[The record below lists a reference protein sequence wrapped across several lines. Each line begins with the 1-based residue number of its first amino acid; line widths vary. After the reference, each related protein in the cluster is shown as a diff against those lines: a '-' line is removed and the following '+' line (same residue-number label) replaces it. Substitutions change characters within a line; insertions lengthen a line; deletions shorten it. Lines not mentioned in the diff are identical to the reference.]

1 MKTIICLFL
10 NTIAWSGFAQDLV
23 ADTVR
28 QTLKARVVEE
38 YVSVDNAATA
48 TVTERRV
55 RLVNKTS
62 PKVETRGNVINKNER
77 IPDSLRILKPNPKA
91 QSRPVDTFM
100 RYKQDWTD
108 QITMQVD
115 ELNQEIQ
122 MLQNAGSNRSGRL
135 QQLTQLRTKS
145 LEVQAVLEKANTEL
159 QLQKAIEKAKPV
171 ISQGRRF
178 LSAG

>member
-1 MKTIICLFL
+1 MSYLLSLLHIK
-10 NTIAWSGFAQDLV
+10 
-23 ADTVR
+23 
-28 QTLKARVVEE
+28 
-38 YVSVDNAATA
+38 
-48 TVTERRV
+48 
-55 RLVNKTS
+55 
-62 PKVETRGNVINKNER
+62 PGNVINKNER

-108 QITMQVD
+108 QITMQVE

-122 MLQNAGSNRSGRL
+122 MLQNAGSSRSGRL

-145 LEVQAVLEKANTEL
+145 LEVQAVLEKANTEW